1 MNKETQGAHTDGP
14 RLLRRRLLQAGGLW
28 LLLVALGGALLTH
41 GRLQSHRLDAAGG
54 GQQRLS
60 SLQDNVE
67 THFRFMA
74 GLSQV
79 LASQPALIGF
89 LEGNATTNPAPLTGT
104 QREALRLALLRRAPV
119 REMGE
124 HLSDVVNNFQIR
136 QAYIQDAHGTSLA
149 DSLQDEAISTL
160 GANFRTRDYFLDAM
174 ERGAGFQFVMGRI
187 SNKPGFNFSARI
199 QSPERH
205 LGVLILKTDPE
216 SMRRLFVDTVGR
228 VLLLVDRNGVV
239 VAGNRPDDT
248 LHKMPQAPEL
258 SDHADIDGVY
268 RRLPPTLN
276 WGMDTTRIG
285 EDNRPV
291 MRIGGMP
298 YLAQSQALVGY
309 PFQVWVMTPLAA
321 ERDIMLSS
329 ALGGLTLLLLG
340 WSALWAGWRRHE
352 REQAVEQARREALDM
367 TRALPLGLFRYRV
380 DTTGSGRFGHVG
392 PGAAKVFGPVLAAW
406 MNTPRRLWGPV
417 DTAQDRPPTEP
428 VEFPLQRDG
437 QTRWVSVNSAVA
449 TDARGGQV
457 YDGYWLD
464 VTARKRAESRF
475 DLAFENAPNAFL
487 FLHRD
492 KGVLRCN
499 PAAVRVYGL
508 GCMED
513 LLGVRP
519 WQPPLT
525 EPTPDHTSEDNDAQ
539 AQALFDRCR
548 DEQQPVRLDWTH
560 QRPGGATF
568 QAEVTLMSL
577 AQEDPDLYFVIVED
591 VTLRKETEAALEAA
605 RDAAEATA
613 RAKSAFLANMSHEI
627 RTPMNAVIGM
637 THLAL
642 SEDPPEKVRN
652 YVAKAH
658 QAATSLMT
666 ILNDVLDLSKIE
678 AGHLELESVD
688 FDVQQVLDEVTD
700 VLGLSASHKGI
711 ELLFSA
717 PASLPA
723 RLQGDPTRLRQVLL
737 NLGSNAVK
745 FTDHGSVTLGL
756 EVQQQ
761 EGEAITL
768 HGWVRDTGIG
778 LSSQQM
784 ARLFQP
790 FTQVDASTTR
800 RHGGTGLG
808 LAISRQLTERMG
820 GRMWVDSVEGQGTTF
835 HFTAHMKG
843 ARQPAPMA
851 PLRQN
856 WAGKRVLIVD
866 DHPDAREVLHRMATS
881 MGLHA
886 DLAASGDEALSRLQA
901 ETTPYDWLLLDW
913 KMPGMDGVTL
923 ARHIQAQPSDQ
934 RPCILLVTAFDR
946 AAALQ
951 AAADVRLSGVL
962 TKPVTPSSLFNSLSQ
977 SAALGSPDWAAHQPR
992 RPHVGTVGPVGRVGR
1007 VTLPTA
1013 PEPTLLADAH
1023 ILLVEDQALNQE
1035 LARELLERAGA
1046 RVTVASDGQEALDTL
1061 AGGTHFDCVLMD
1073 CQMPRM
1079 DGYTATA
1086 RIRANPLWAKL
1097 PIIAMTASALSSDRE
1112 QAMAAGMNDHVP
1124 KPLDIQQM
1132 FATVRRWVTQGRESA

>member
-1 MNKETQGAHTDGP
+1 MKKETQGAPTDGP
-14 RLLRRRLLQAGGLW
+14 QRLRRRLLQASGLW
-28 LLLVALGGALLTH
+28 LLLVALGVGLFTH
-41 GRLQSHRLDAAGG
+41 GRLQSHRANAASG
-54 GQQRLS
+54 GQQRLA

-74 GLSQV
+74 GLGQV
-79 LASQPALIGF
+79 LASQPSLVDF
-89 LEGNATTNPAPLTGT
+89 LEGNATTNPTPLTGT
-104 QREALRLALLRRAPV
+104 QREAFRHALLRRAAV
-119 REMGE
+119 RDMGE
-124 HLSDVVNNFQIR
+124 QLSDVVNNFQIR

-149 DSLQDEAISTL
+149 DSSQEETISTL

-199 QSPERH
+199 QSPQRH

-228 VLLLVDRNGVV
+228 VLVLVDRNGVV
-239 VAGNRPDDT
+239 VAGNRPDDI
-248 LHKMPQAPEL
+248 LQKLPQAPEL
-258 SDHADIDGVY
+258 SDNADVDGVY
-268 RRLPPTLN
+268 RRLPATLK
-276 WGMDTTRIG
+276 WGVDTTRIG
-285 EDNRPV
+285 DEDRPV
-291 MRIGGMP
+291 MRIGGRP
-298 YLAQSQALVGY
+298 YLAQSQALIGY
-309 PFQVWVMTPLAA
+309 PFQVWVMTPLDA
-321 ERDIMLSS
+321 ERGILLSS
-329 ALGGLTLLLLG
+329 TLGGVMLLVLG

-380 DTTGSGRFGHVG
+380 APGGSGRFGHVG
-392 PGAAKVFGPVLAAW
+392 PGAAKVFGPMLTEW
-406 MNTPRRLWGPV
+406 MNTPERLWGPT
-417 DTAQDRPPTEP
+417 DATPPRPPTEP
-428 VEFPLQRDG
+428 VEFPMQRDG

-449 TDARGGQV
+449 TDASGGQV

-508 GCMED
+508 TRREE
-513 LLGVRP
+513 LIGVKP
-519 WQPPLT
+519 WQAPLT
-525 EPTPDHTSEDNDAQ
+525 APAPADQPHNDEQ
-539 AQALFDRCR
+539 ARVLFDRCR
-548 DEQQPVRLDWTH
+548 DEQQPVRLAWAHT
-560 QRPGGATF
+560 RPGGSTF

-591 VTLRKETEAALEAA
+591 VTLRRETEAALEAA

-642 SEDPPEKVRN
+642 SENPPEKVRN

-658 QAATSLMT
+658 HAATNLMT

-700 VLGLSASHKGI
+700 VLGLSAENKGV

-717 PASLPA
+717 PANLPA

-745 FTDHGSVTLGL
+745 FTDRGSVTLGL
-756 EVQQQ
+756 DVQEQA
-761 EGEAITL
+761 GDAITL

-778 LSSQQM
+778 MSAEQM

-790 FTQVDASTTR
+790 FTQADASTTR

-808 LAISRQLTERMG
+808 LTISRQLVERMG
-820 GRMWVDSVEGQGTTF
+820 GRMWVDSVEGQGTVF
-835 HFTAHMKG
+835 HFTAHMKLP
-843 ARQPAPMA
+843 RQATPMA

-866 DHPDAREVLHRMATS
+866 DHPDAREVLQQMATS

-886 DLAASGDEALSRLQA
+886 DLAASGDEALSRLRA
-901 ETTPYDWLLLDW
+901 ATLPYDWLLLDW

-951 AAADVRLSGVL
+951 AAADVRLAGVL

-977 SAALGSPDWAAHQPR
+977 SAALNREHGLTEGEGEAQRVRAHVSRATVPASPDPS
-992 RPHVGTVGPVGRVGR
+992 
-1007 VTLPTA
+1007 
-1013 PEPTLLADAH
+1013 LLAGTH

-1046 RVTVASDGQEALDTL
+1046 RVTLANDGQEALDTL
-1061 AGGTHFDCVLMD
+1061 ASGARFDCVLMD

-1086 RIRANPLWAKL
+1086 FIRANPTWATL
-1097 PIIAMTASALSSDRE
+1097 PIIAMTASALSTDRD

-1132 FATVRRWVTQGRESA
+1132 FATVRRWVQRGRESR